1 MLSILISCVF
11 QEAHNVGIMNVR
23 DVECKKDFVNKV
35 RPCVSDQI
43 GVSPVSKTVCLPI
56 HQNVETE
63 TAHFGRTVNFTNY
76 KTPTAKKLNNSRHF
90 ASAES
95 FMDDS
100 LTDEMLQDICTP
112 AAINK
117 SPGSKVNSATPGAT
131 QFTLTQAVNFCDM
144 TMNESFTVHNSAAIK
159 TNICERRSSTELKTL
174 DSKHGS
180 SDVSAASG
188 GFVERLDA
196 SKTGRESDFNNS
208 LPNKLE
214 KTLVDEARFDIG
226 FDFDSDD
233 DEGDEDDIIPPSP
246 LKGRPASHLS
256 FSLNSTKETL
266 PRLQTGAD
274 RSDGTILFVY
284 GFICFNKNYSISV
297 MRY

>member
-1 MLSILISCVF
+1 MISILISCVF
-11 QEAHNVGIMNVR
+11 QEAHNVGMNNVR
-23 DVECKKDFVNKV
+23 DVESRKNPEFVDKLQH
-35 RPCVSDQI
+35 CVSDQI
-43 GVSPVSKTVCLPI
+43 GASPVSKTACLPI
-56 HQNVETE
+56 HQNVESG

-90 ASAES
+90 ANTES

-117 SPGSKVNSATPGAT
+117 SPGSKVNSATPGATPSAT

-159 TNICERRSSTELKTL
+159 TNICERRSSTVTKTL
-174 DSKHGS
+174 DSKHES
-180 SDVSAASG
+180 PDVPAASG
-188 GFVERLDA
+188 GFAERLDA
-196 SKTGRESDFNNS
+196 SKTGGTSDFNNS
-208 LPNKLE
+208 LPNTLE
-214 KTLVDEARFDIG
+214 KTLVDEAQFDIG
-226 FDFDSDD
+226 LDFDSDD

-256 FSLNSTKETL
+256 LSLNSTKEAL
-266 PRLQTGAD
+266 PRLQTWAD
-274 RSDGTILFVY
+274 RSDGTMLFV
-284 GFICFNKNYSISV
+284 
-297 MRY
+297 